1 MICYPNAK
9 INLGLNVTSVRDDG
23 YHNLET
29 VFYPVPLCDT
39 LSVSTAE
46 EPVESCKMQVSAS
59 DFALYTGGIPMNCPA
74 EKNLVVKA
82 LRFLENKYTLS
93 RVHICLYKRIPGEAG
108 LGGGSSDATFMM
120 KAINQLFKLGISSE
134 KMEQYVSEIGADCA
148 FFVRNKPVFAS
159 GIGNVFSP
167 VGLSLKNWN
176 IVIVKP
182 QESVSTKQAYSLVHP
197 HKPER
202 CAKDIVAEPVESWK
216 DTLHNDFEEGIFA
229 MYPQIGRVKQQLYD
243 IGATYAAMSG
253 SGSAVFGLFR
263 KPQSENFLR
272 SAFKENFI
280 WQGVLE

>member
-39 LSVSTAE
+39 LVVSTAE
-46 EPVESCKMQVSAS
+46 EPIENCKMQASAP

-82 LRFLENKYTLS
+82 LRSLENKYALS
-93 RVHICLYKRIPGEAG
+93 RVHIYIHKRIPGEAG

-120 KAINQLFKLGISSE
+120 KAINQLFKLEIRNE

-182 QESVSTKQAYSLVHP
+182 QESVATRKAYLLVCP

-216 DTLHNDFEEGIFA
+216 DTLHNDFEEGVFT

-263 KPQSENFLR
+263 KPQSDNLLR
-272 SAFKENFI
+272 SVFKENFI